1 MSIEKLKKKIQVEFS
16 PGFLMPSLPW
26 CVGPIGL
33 VRTPLSS
40 QIPQDPLD
48 VDQNVIKIL
57 DSFVDSSG
65 CLI

>member
-16 PGFLMPSLPW
+16 PGLLMPSLPW